1 MNKGKKTRTHIIE
14 KSSVLFNKTGYK
26 MTSISDIMD
35 ATGLKKGGIYNH
47 FENKDTLAKESFSHS
62 KNVLKEKYYE
72 AVASKDTA
80 YKQLDAFISIF
91 CSLYENNIVVGGC
104 PLMNAAIEADD
115 SKVDFEDSI
124 KDGFSGLLNLI
135 QKIIEYGQKQKEI
148 DNDLDNQQV
157 AIFILS
163 SLEGSLA
170 LSRLFQDKSYLE
182 SVIKQIR
189 STLFR

>member
-26 MTSISDIMD
+26 MTSISDIME

-47 FENKDTLAKESFSHS
+47 FDNKDTLAKESFSHS

-72 AVASKDTA
+72 AVGAKGTA
-80 YKQLDAFISIF
+80 YEQLDAFISIF
-91 CSLYENNIVVGGC
+91 CSLYEDNIVVGGC

-124 KDGFSGLLNLI
+124 KEGFAGLLKLI
-135 QKIIEYGQKQKEI
+135 QSIIEYGKKHEEI
-148 DNDLDNQQV
+148 DNRLDDKQL

-170 LSRLFQDKSYLE
+170 LSRLFQDKSYLD

-189 STLFR
+189 STLFQ